1 MLSAIRH
8 LCKKYLGLQRESRES
23 EKSLNFNRGRKMEKG
38 HCGSEELELGKGIAT
53 TEQMLILHGTPGINA
68 KG

>member
-1 MLSAIRH
+1 
-8 LCKKYLGLQRESRES
+8 
-23 EKSLNFNRGRKMEKG
+23 MEKG

-68 KG
+68 KGQQEQTEISGTGRVVVWKEH